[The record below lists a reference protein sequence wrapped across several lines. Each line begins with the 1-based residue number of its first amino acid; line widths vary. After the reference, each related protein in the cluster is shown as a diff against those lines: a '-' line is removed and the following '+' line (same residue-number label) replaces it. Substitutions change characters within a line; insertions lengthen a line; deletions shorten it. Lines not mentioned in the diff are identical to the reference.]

1 MRAGHA
7 VYRDVVSLF
16 DVQSD
21 LIKSSSEC
29 LMSMWDMTEVAF
41 DPIGLGWNV
50 KGEGLRAVVYDL

>member
-1 MRAGHA
+1 M
-7 VYRDVVSLF
+7 YRDVVSLF
-16 DVQSD
+16 DVRSD
-21 LIKSSSEC
+21 LIKSSPEC